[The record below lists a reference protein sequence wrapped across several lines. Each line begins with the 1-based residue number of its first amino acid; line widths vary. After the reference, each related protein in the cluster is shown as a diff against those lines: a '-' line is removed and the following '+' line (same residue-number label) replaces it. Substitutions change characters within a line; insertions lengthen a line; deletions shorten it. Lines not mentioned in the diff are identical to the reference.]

1 MVLRSLPTLVR
12 TTNTATVPLPRR
24 QMDPVYST
32 PEFQRWRAH
41 VVARADGQCEAI
53 DNGYRCTKAQPEHR
67 MFADHI
73 IELKDGGSAFDPNNG
88 QCLCSSHHVRKTI
101 EARSKRL
108 KA

>member
-1 MVLRSLPTLVR
+1 MVLRSLPPLVR
-12 TTNTATVPLPRR
+12 ISNTSTTPLAPKFSDERYTTPDYRAWRSLVVRR
-24 QMDPVYST
+24 AGG
-32 PEFQRWRAH
+32 R
-41 VVARADGQCEAI
+41 CEAVEQ
-53 DNGYRCTKAQPEHR
+53 GYRCTKASPDHR

-101 EARSKRL
+101 AARSKRL